1 MSLRLAKESIVCLSL
16 RLAKESVV
24 SLSLRPA
31 KESVVSL
38 SGWPRSLLSVCLSGW
53 PRSLLSVC
61 LSGWPGSLLSVSQA
75 SQVFESAQSFVFM
88 NLLAAPSPSHC
99 PRASW
104 ANPFSLSSL
113 RPPKTLRDK
122 V

>member
-1 MSLRLAKESIVCLSL
+1 MSLRLAKESIVSLSL

-53 PRSLLSVC
+53 P
-61 LSGWPGSLLSVSQA
+61 GSLLSVSQA
-75 SQVFESAQSFVFM
+75 SLVFESAQSFVFM